1 MNIPRLGRTVK
12 TTAVMCRYCGQW
24 RKPRQVRM
32 PAGICRACEHAG
44 ANQTWKPSAAHLR
57 AAHASVNRARLRKG
71 RR

>member
-1 MNIPRLGRTVK
+1 MNLPHLGRQTV

-24 RKPRQVRM
+24 RKPRQVHM
-32 PAGICRACEHAG
+32 PAGLCRACERAG

-57 AAHASVNRARLRKG
+57 AAHIHAQRARLLGG